1 MSLAQCPGF
10 LFAHRE
16 ECTVEI
22 KKIINPRYTESGAV
36 DCDVF
41 FDDRDQAV
49 PYTATAD
56 DVAPTGQ
63 RIWQELQ
70 SGKWG
75 EIAPFTVTPEML
87 EAARE
92 ARRQEI
98 EAWRTEQEAKP
109 FTFEWNGRIWNA
121 GPNSLGRL
129 SPVVMLAKSVTAQTA
144 LNQWPALTYYAD
156 DGWAEADNNIAENAL
171 RMVSLGRKNYLFF
184 GSDHGGERGALLYS
198 LIGTCKLN
206 GVEPES
212 YLRYV
217 LDVIAD
223 WPINRVG
230 ELLPWRV
237 ALPTE

>member
-63 RIWQELQ
+63 QIWQELQ

-92 ARRQEI
+92 ARRQGI

-109 FTFEWNGRIWNA
+109 FTFEWNGRIWDA

-129 SPVVMLAKSVTAQTA
+129 YPVVMAAKSDIVRDVMT
-144 LNQWPALTYYAD
+144 WGD
-156 DGWAEADNNIAENAL
+156 ADNQQVKLSMPELEELAAAMAQAQVERNDEIYRRQRELKEELN
-171 RMVSLGRKNYLFF
+171 SLK
-184 GSDHGGERGALLYS
+184 D
-198 LIGTCKLN
+198 LN
-206 GVEPES
+206 SVRNFIVE
-212 YLRYV
+212 
-217 LDVIAD
+217 
-223 WPINRVG
+223 
-230 ELLPWRV
+230 
-237 ALPTE
+237 